1 MARAGGSTAQPL
13 VTRFIFTIDLPENRV
28 YDNAVITIS
37 PVYKGRVTGFGTKRS
52 HVGIFCK

>member
-1 MARAGGSTAQPL
+1 MARAGDSTLPPM

-37 PVYKGRVTGFGTKRS
+37 PV
-52 HVGIFCK
+52 